1 MPTLHQKQSEERLK
15 TISDKIKAHEMQ
27 LGIVQELYKVIVTGD
42 IAKGEP
48 GMLENNRNTTKAL
61 LETSQALER
70 IENKLSSYAELDRR
84 VREIEERHARLDE
97 QNKEITK
104 QKKSEL
110 RTYKYYFITLGV
122 SNLVTLAWL
131 WFSPK

>member
-1 MPTLHQKQSEERLK
+1 MTALHQKQSEDRLK
-15 TISDKIKAHEMQ
+15 TISDKVKAHEMQ
-27 LGIVQELYKVIVTGD
+27 LGIVNELYKVIVTGD

-84 VREIEERHARLDE
+84 VREIEERHAKVD
-97 QNKEITK
+97 KEIDF
-104 QKKSEL
+104 KKKEL
-110 RTYKYYFITLGV
+110 SNYKYYFITLGI
-122 SNLVTLAWL
+122 SNFVTILWL
-131 WFSPK
+131 WIKP